1 MHRQWS
7 LRSRQTVARCP
18 PPYSE
23 RCLDRHAEPATM
35 RRKSGLERCTILTLK
50 AADTAALVNSATDL
64 SGGTENTMLKREED
78 RRQALVS
85 AAIKAVGGRGK
96 TAATHQDLVD
106 ALFSR
111 AAPEDLEAYAPED
124 LAALAQ
130 QTAKLMA
137 KRGSDEALIRVYNP
151 EPTRDSTSLDNVTVI
166 EVLNNN
172 MPFLLDSAMAELN
185 ERGLELRM
193 VLHPILRVARD
204 KKGAMSGFG
213 GLWHR
218 PDGEEQQPNGR
229 PESLLQIHVARIDS
243 DMLRKDLQH
252 ALENIFS
259 DVSQVVADW
268 KPMLSQLDAAI
279 ARYRDTPPPIPVEE
293 IAEAIQFLEWL
304 RDNNFTFLGVRQYAF
319 VGQDDS
325 ARFERIKT
333 GDAAG
338 LGLLADPAVKVLRR
352 GREFVT
358 VTPEIR
364 DFLTQPVP
372 LIVTKANVKSTVHRR
387 VHLDYIGVKTFD
399 DDGNLTGELRIV
411 GLYTST
417 AYNKS
422 VRSIPFLRRKAA
434 MVMQK
439 AGFDPDGHSGK
450 GLQNVLDTYPRDD
463 FFQIDIDTLYQFT
476 LAIHHLSERPRI
488 RVLPRPDKFDRFVS
502 VLVFVPRDRYTTEV
516 RRRVGELLARAYHGR
531 VSAFFPAFLE
541 GTLTRVHYI
550 IGRYEGETP
559 NPDVAELETEVARL
573 SRNWRDSLNEALDAL
588 HDPLRASRLA
598 ERYKSAFSPAYQQS
612 FGPGEVLRDI
622 ETSERLEPGRPLA
635 IDFYRPDG
643 AESDN
648 SRLKLKIF
656 NLHAPIPLSERVPL
670 LENMAFRVISER
682 SFQIERPGE
691 VQTDAIYLHDMTL
704 AHVDGSD
711 IDIEALGGQLESAF
725 MAIIQ
730 GRAENDGYNA
740 LVVKAG
746 IAWRDIAMLRAVSRY
761 LRQVRIP
768 FSQDYMWDTLSRYPE
783 IARALVDLF
792 HTRFDPANEGDRSR
806 AEAKVMKGIEALL
819 EDVPSLD
826 DDRIVR
832 RFANI
837 IRVTQRTNYFQI
849 DLHGQPPETLS
860 FKIASQEVEALP
872 EPKPFREI
880 FVYSPRVEG
889 VHLRFGYI
897 ARGGL
902 RWSDRPQDFRTEVLG
917 LVKAQQVKNAVIVPV
932 GAKGGFVPKQMPANA
947 DRETRQ
953 SEGTACYKLFVSSLL
968 DITDNLDGETI
979 IPPQMVVRHDGD
991 DAYLVVAAD
1000 KGTATFSDTANAISE
1015 GHDFW
1020 LGDAFASGGSQ
1031 GYDHKKMGITA
1042 RGGWE
1047 AVKRHFREM
1056 DHDIQTEPFTVV
1068 GVGDMSGDVFGNGML
1083 LSEKIRLLAAFDHRD
1098 IFVDP
1103 DPDTAKS
1110 FAERKRLFEL
1120 GRSSWQDYDTK
1131 LISKGG
1137 GIFSRAE
1144 KSIPVSPQMAEAFGL
1159 KGKSTTPVELM
1170 RAILKSDADLLWF
1183 GGIGTYVRA
1192 PYETD
1197 DDADDR
1203 ANDALRIT
1211 SDELRVKVI
1220 GEGANLGV
1228 THPARIAFAM
1238 RGGKVNSDAI
1248 DNSAGVNSS
1257 DLEVNIKIALGQVV
1271 RDGGLAVAARN
1282 RLLASMTDDVAELCL
1297 RNNYLQTLALS
1308 LAQMRGLEN
1317 MGFAKRMMREL
1328 ETQGA
1333 LDREV
1338 EDLPKDA
1345 DLAERETQAK
1355 PLTRPELAVLLAYA
1369 KIDLYKK
1376 LLDGRIPDDV
1386 YLEREI
1392 GRYFPPALSKRYDA
1406 VLKAHPLRREII
1418 ATMLSN
1424 SIINRGGPTFLVR
1437 VRDETGAEIDEIAA
1451 AFALSRDSYG
1461 MTELNGEIDALD
1473 NKVPGALQLELY
1485 AQLRDLLAG
1494 SVVWYLRN
1502 ADLTGG
1508 LKEAV
1513 SHYKTGI
1520 DTLSKNLS
1528 KVLPQPFNTMVSRH
1542 RDKFEKAGVP
1552 KALAGKIAQLF
1563 FLSRAPDIIRV
1574 ADITGKPLTDVAET
1588 FFAVGQNFSIGP
1600 LINQAQDIRLE
1611 DYYARMA
1618 MSRTLDQLSA
1628 AQRRITARLVA
1639 NGATGDK
1646 AIADWEEAQASDIGR
1661 VRSAIDDL
1669 MTSELTLPKLMVA
1682 TGLFG
1687 DLARE

>member
-1 MHRQWS
+1 
-7 LRSRQTVARCP
+7 
-18 PPYSE
+18 
-23 RCLDRHAEPATM
+23 
-35 RRKSGLERCTILTLK
+35 
-50 AADTAALVNSATDL
+50 
-64 SGGTENTMLKREED
+64 MLKREED
-78 RRQALVS
+78 RRRALVS
-85 AAIKAVGGRGK
+85 AAIKAAGGRGK
-96 TAATHQDLVD
+96 GATIHQDIID
-106 ALFSR
+106 SLFSR
-111 AAPEDLEAYAPED
+111 AAPEDLDAYAPED
-124 LAALAQ
+124 LASLAD
-130 QTAKLMA
+130 QTAKLIS
-137 KRGSDEALIRVYNP
+137 KRSADDQLIRVYNP
-151 EPTRDSTSLDNVTVI
+151 EPTGNSTSLDDITVI
-166 EVLNNN
+166 EALNDN

-193 VLHPILRVARD
+193 VLHPILRIARD
-204 KKGAMSGFG
+204 KKGAMMGFS

-218 PDGEEQQPNGR
+218 PDSEDQDSSGR
-229 PESLLQIHVARIDS
+229 PESLLHIHVARIDS

-252 ALENIFS
+252 ALEDIFS
-259 DVSQVVADW
+259 DVATVVEDW
-268 KPMLSQLDAAI
+268 KPMLAQLDAAI
-279 ARYRDTPPPIPVEE
+279 ARYRDTPPPIPVDE

-304 RDNNFTFLGVRQYAF
+304 RDNNFTFLGIRQYAF
-319 VGQDDS
+319 VGESDTG
-325 ARFERIKT
+325 RFERVKT
-333 GDAAG
+333 GDVAG
-338 LGLLADPAVKVLRR
+338 LGLLADPEVKVLRR

-358 VTPEIR
+358 ITPEIR
-364 DFLTQPVP
+364 DFLHQPVP

-434 MVMQK
+434 MVMQR

-516 RRRVGELLARAYHGR
+516 RRRVGELLARAFHGR

-559 NPDVAELETEVARL
+559 SPDIGELETEVARL

-598 ERYKSAFSPAYQQS
+598 ERYRSAFSPAYQES
-612 FGPGEVLRDI
+612 FGPREVLRDI

-643 AESDN
+643 TDTDAN
-648 SRLKLKIF
+648 RLKLKIF
-656 NLHAPIPLSERVPL
+656 NLRAPIPLSERVPL

-691 VQTDAIYLHDMTL
+691 EHTDTIHLHDMAL
-704 AHVDGSD
+704 VRADGD
-711 IDIEALGGQLESAF
+711 EIDIEALGEQLESAF

-783 IARALVDLF
+783 IARALVELF
-792 HTRFDPANEGDRSR
+792 HTRFDPARDSQRDKVES
-806 AEAKVMKGIEALL
+806 KVMAGIEALL

-826 DDRIVR
+826 DDRIIR

-837 IRVTQRTNYFQI
+837 IRATQRTNYFQI
-849 DLHGQPPETLS
+849 DLHGLPADTLS
-860 FKIASQEVEALP
+860 FKIASQQVEALP

-889 VHLRFGYI
+889 VHLRFGEI

-932 GAKGGFVPKQMPANA
+932 GAKGGFVPKKMPASP

-953 SEGTACYKLFVSSLL
+953 AEGTACYKLFVSSLL
-968 DITDNLDGETI
+968 AITDNLDGETI
-979 IPPQMVVRHDGD
+979 VPPQMVVRHDGD

-1015 GHDFW
+1015 GHEFW

-1056 DHDIQTEPFTVV
+1056 DHDVQTAPFTVV

-1103 DPDTAKS
+1103 DPDPAKS
-1110 FAERKRLFEL
+1110 FVERKRLFEL

-1137 GIFSRAE
+1137 GVFSRAE
-1144 KSIPVSPQMAEAFGL
+1144 KSIPVSQQMAESFGL
-1159 KGKSTTPVELM
+1159 KGKATTPIELM
-1170 RAILKSDADLLWF
+1170 RAILKSEADLLWF
-1183 GGIGTYVRA
+1183 GGIGTYIRA
-1192 PYETD
+1192 PHETD

-1211 SDELRVKVI
+1211 SEELRVKVI

-1238 RGGKVNSDAI
+1238 RGGRVNSDAI

-1271 RDGGLAVAARN
+1271 RDGNIAVPARN

-1308 LAQMRGLEN
+1308 LAEARGLEN
-1317 MGFAKRMMREL
+1317 MGFAKRMMRDL

-1338 EDLPKDA
+1338 EDLPEDA
-1345 DLAERETQAK
+1345 DLAEREAQNK

-1376 LLDGRIPDDV
+1376 LLDSAVPDDP

-1392 GRYFPPALSKRYDA
+1392 GRYFPAALSKKFDSA
-1406 VLKAHPLRREII
+1406 LKAHPLRREII

-1451 AFALSRDSYG
+1451 AFALSRDSFG
-1461 MTELNGEIDALD
+1461 MTDLNGEIDALD
-1473 NKVPGALQLELY
+1473 NKITGAMQLELY
-1485 AQLRDLLAG
+1485 AGIRDLLAG

-1502 ADLTGG
+1502 AELSGG
-1508 LKEAV
+1508 LNQAV
-1513 SHYKTGI
+1513 AHYKTGI
-1520 DTLSKNLS
+1520 DTIAKALP
-1528 KVLPQPFNTMVSRH
+1528 KVLPKQFNTMIAKR
-1542 RDKFEKAGVP
+1542 RETFEKAGVP

-1574 ADITGKPLTDVAET
+1574 ADTTGKSLTDVAET
-1588 FFAVGQNFSIGP
+1588 FFAVGRSFAIGP
-1600 LINQAQDIRLE
+1600 LINQANDMRLD

-1618 MSRTLDQLSA
+1618 LSRTLDQLSV
-1628 AQRRITARLVA
+1628 AQRRITGRLVA
-1639 NGATGDK
+1639 NGSTGES
-1646 AIADWEEAQASDIGR
+1646 AISAWEETEAADIGR
-1661 VRSAIDDL
+1661 VRGAIDDL
-1669 MTSELTLPKLMVA
+1669 MGSELTLPKLMVA